1 MNLQAILKEIKS
13 SLHIY
18 PYKGNVYI
26 REGEL
31 EAILKIAYKQ
41 GKDSAKE
48 ETDTQKVVDDKKGK
62 KV

>member
-1 MNLQAILKEIKS
+1 MNLQAILNEIKS

-31 EAILKIAYKQ
+31 EAILKIAYEH
-41 GKDSAKE
+41 GRMSVKE
-48 ETDTQKVVDDKKGK
+48 GTESVDKA
-62 KV
+62 V